1 MELVYFYIVFNIFIM
16 PFDEYSNAINPKPFP
31 TRKYIVMNWTED
43 DFTYWE
49 ISKEYTLLMN
59 KEEDNKYKA
68 LARRY
73 FYEQKTK

>member
-1 MELVYFYIVFNIFIM
+1 
-16 PFDEYSNAINPKPFP
+16 
-31 TRKYIVMNWTED
+31 MNWTED

-49 ISKEYTLLMN
+49 ISKEYTLLMD

>member
-49 ISKEYTLLMN
+49 ISKEYTLLMD

-68 LARRY
+68 HARRY

>member
-49 ISKEYTLLMN
+49 ISKEYTLLMD

-73 FYEQKTK
+73 FYE

>member
-49 ISKEYTLLMN
+49 ISKEYKCN
-59 KEEDNKYKA
+59 CG
-68 LARRY
+68 
-73 FYEQKTK
+73 FSV